1 MLPEASTS
9 VTVALVTPLVTASV
23 ASGAT
28 ETPPV
33 ASLGTAAE
41 ELMISVPRVIRVPPP
56 YEFDP
61 SSTKVP
67 MPTVS
72 RPAVPLRGAE
82 IVAVNCGPTSICCV
96 DETSTIC
103 PPDVPVM
110 R

>member
-1 MLPEASTS
+1 MAS
-9 VTVALVTPLVTASV
+9 VTPLVTASV
-23 ASGAT
+23 AFGDT

-33 ASLGTAAE
+33 TSLGTAAD

-56 YEFDP
+56 YELDP

-67 MPTVS
+67 RPTFS
-72 RPAVPLRGAE
+72 RAAVPLKGAE